1 MTTKQIIKELLDL
14 QNNYSFTFR
23 AMVTSERISH
33 CLNNPG
39 EINIKEKRVREPL
52 IEHVGHLPI
61 IASFLYS
68 HLENK
73 DKVNLGRTLI
83 MLSIHDIGETITGEI
98 LAYKKTVS
106 DSNIE
111 YQAALKVI
119 SKDLIPYF
127 EEFEA
132 RESFDAKFASAVDCL
147 APLLHGILSPNLTLK
162 RFKVYGF
169 NSEKIE
175 KKLIKIWEK
184 VCLPLLRFI

>member
-83 MLSIHDIGETITGEI
+83 MLE
-98 LAYKKTVS
+98 
-106 DSNIE
+106 
-111 YQAALKVI
+111 
-119 SKDLIPYF
+119 
-127 EEFEA
+127 
-132 RESFDAKFASAVDCL
+132 
-147 APLLHGILSPNLTLK
+147 
-162 RFKVYGF
+162 
-169 NSEKIE
+169 
-175 KKLIKIWEK
+175 
-184 VCLPLLRFI
+184 